1 MTVKVEVFTSPGCT
15 KCAHAREVLHK
26 MADELG
32 GDRIQWREVDILKEL
47 DYVVALGV
55 LSTPAIAINDEL
67 VFTGLPSAEKLRA
80 TLLDRLDKET

>member
-15 KCAHAREVLHK
+15 KCARARETLHK

-32 GDRIQWREVDILKEL
+32 GDRIQWREVNILEEL

-80 TLLDRLDKET
+80 TLLDRLGKKT